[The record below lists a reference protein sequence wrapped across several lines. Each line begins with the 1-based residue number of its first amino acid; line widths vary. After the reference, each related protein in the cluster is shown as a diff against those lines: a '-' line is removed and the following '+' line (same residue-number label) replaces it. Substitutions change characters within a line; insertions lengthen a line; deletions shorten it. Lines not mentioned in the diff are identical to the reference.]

1 MTPANSKVAMYVFRF
16 SIFLLILL
24 STQAFYENDKSGG
37 VFYEELFTYKPE
49 HIITKEDLK
58 WNNLLNFTSPIGLG
72 PIFSYMVGDYYQQ
85 KLFYFNSFVGLK
97 VKDAFKKLCQT
108 TKFYYNLIGKDN
120 WQYLGNKAAVFSL
133 ISAYTCLDEPPIPD
147 YEPLINE
154 TWTYDKIR
162 ETLNSYYAIFD
173 EDKCAKTQKHLTALM
188 PQQLSS
194 NTFDDFVIETITKS
208 IVNCYSYYDID
219 VPIGHTTIHN
229 LMSEAYQRKQICM
242 GRYCVDKVQL
252 GCIYYVCNC
261 VAPAPNA
268 EMDDEIKRSQTQNLP
283 NDWWESLVKFVAIRH
298 EWDELL
304 PSLDYCKPNRQ
315 KRNENGFKD
324 SIKELLAPLAAK
336 LSSSSNEMIQFSNT
350 EFEQKIRRIFAPLPL
365 QARRFAYSYLKLRIN
380 NVVKTLDFVE
390 LIKGD
395 YFVERDAFKEHKN
408 TRCKVTAKT
417 PRGALIG
424 LQTILGGIPIRS
436 FSNSLDLLSRI
447 KEIIMRIEN
456 HNPLSSLHKIY
467 EKFSPNDPI
476 TVSDS
481 VYKFFLIDPRFQAY
495 ALLQDPYLLADIILY
510 LV

>member
-1 MTPANSKVAMYVFRF
+1 MTPNNIKLMMYAFRF
-16 SIFLLILL
+16 AIFLLILL
-24 STQAFYENDKSGG
+24 STHAFYENDERGG
-37 VFYEELFTYKPE
+37 VFYEELVTYQPE
-49 HIITKEDLK
+49 HVITKDDLK
-58 WNNLLNFTSPIGLG
+58 WNNLLNFTSPIGLS

-108 TKFYYNLIGKDN
+108 TKFYYNLVGSEN
-120 WQYLGNKAAVFSL
+120 WPYLGDKAAIFSL
-133 ISAYTCLDEPPIPD
+133 VSVYTCLDEEPIPD
-147 YEPLINE
+147 YMPLINE
-154 TWTYDKIR
+154 TWPYEKIK
-162 ETLNSYYAIFD
+162 ETLNSYYAVFD
-173 EDKCAKTQKHLTALM
+173 EDKCTTTQKHLTALM

-242 GRYCVDKVQL
+242 GRYCIDKVQL

-268 EMDDEIKRSQTQNLP
+268 EMDELIKHAQTQTLP
-283 NDWWESLVKFVAIRH
+283 NAWWTSLVDFVSIRH
-298 EWDELL
+298 EWNEIL

-315 KRNENGFKD
+315 KRNENEFKD
-324 SIKELLAPLAAK
+324 SIRDLLQPLATK
-336 LSSSSNEMIQFSNT
+336 LASSSKEMIQFANT
-350 EFEQKIRRIFAPLPL
+350 EFEQKIRRIFISLPL
-365 QARRFAYSYLKLRIN
+365 EARRFAYSFLKLRIKN
-380 NVVKTLDFVE
+380 IVKTLDFIE
-390 LIKGD
+390 LQKGD
-395 YFVERDAFKEHKN
+395 YFAERDAFQRNKYS
-408 TRCKVTAKT
+408 TCKVSAKT

-436 FSNSLDLLSRI
+436 ISNSLDLLSRI
-447 KEIIMRIEN
+447 KEIVMRIEN
-456 HNPLSSLHKIY
+456 HHPLTALHKIY
-467 EKFSPNDPI
+467 EKYNPNAPI
-476 TVSDS
+476 TISDS

-510 LV
+510 LI